1 MPVIHFISLSFLY
14 SQNYFY
20 VYEQINIFS
29 SVGSFI
35 LLYATT
41 SFHYCRFD
49 FIFVFVFVHLIH
61 EMNGITADIYLC
73 G

>member
-41 SFHYCRFD
+41 SFHYV
-49 FIFVFVFVHLIH
+49 ILILFLFLF
-61 EMNGITADIYLC
+61 LC
-73 G
+73 I

>member
-14 SQNYFY
+14 WQNYFY

-29 SVGSFI
+29 SVGSLFCM
-35 LLYATT
+35 LPRRFMSYL
-41 SFHYCRFD
+41 CFD
-49 FIFVFVFVHLIH
+49 FIFDFVFVHLIH
-61 EMNGITADIYLC
+61 EMNGITIDPC